1 MNFNWRFNHL
11 GMMVADRDE
20 ILHYYQSIGLG
31 LSVGPQ
37 PLLPYEEG
45 EGEITFFREL
55 DGDPVS
61 HKYITGGPHNFR
73 DGQSQIGNCQIEVY
87 PMKPGPGMFI
97 SRYVESKGGGINH
110 IAFNTADIE
119 NDTNYFKDLGCD
131 LVFNVSVNG
140 KTTENYIDTRK
151 HGDLMISL
159 RPSADEWEN
168 SWRRNNESHPLVSN
182 WNFIG
187 QGICVNDLN
196 AASDYYSSL
205 GFEKISE
212 EKDDKEWSVS
222 RQQFSLGE
230 VSFELIQENEK
241 SIYRNSLSQRGEG
254 VSEIIF
260 EVEDLESEL
269 LKFEKKGISA
279 LIVSG
284 NKKKASIDTREKGNI
299 LITLFE
305 KL

>member
-1 MNFNWRFNHL
+1 
-11 GMMVADRDE
+11 
-20 ILHYYQSIGLG
+20 
-31 LSVGPQ
+31 
-37 PLLPYEEG
+37 
-45 EGEITFFREL
+45 
-55 DGDPVS
+55 
-61 HKYITGGPHNFR
+61 
-73 DGQSQIGNCQIEVY
+73 
-87 PMKPGPGMFI
+87 
-97 SRYVESKGGGINH
+97 
-110 IAFNTADIE
+110 
-119 NDTNYFKDLGCD
+119 
-131 LVFNVSVNG
+131 
-140 KTTENYIDTRK
+140 
-151 HGDLMISL
+151 
-159 RPSADEWEN
+159 
-168 SWRRNNESHPLVSN
+168 
-182 WNFIG
+182 
-187 QGICVNDLN
+187 LN

-212 EKDDKEWSVS
+212 EKDDQEWSVS